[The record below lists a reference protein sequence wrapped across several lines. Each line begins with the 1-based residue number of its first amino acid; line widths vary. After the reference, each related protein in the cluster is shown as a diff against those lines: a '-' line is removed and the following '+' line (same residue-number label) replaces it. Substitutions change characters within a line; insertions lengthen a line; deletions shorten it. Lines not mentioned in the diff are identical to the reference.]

1 MFSFAYRLYCFI
13 GRRLI
18 LYSNLELLSLSL
30 FVCLFAD
37 QLFCLGQSALAHRY
51 FYSLSIHPSFS
62 WLLFSLFRFAAYQ
75 IGLELCAHH
84 HCTPLPPQSS

>member
-1 MFSFAYRLYCFI
+1 MFSFAYRLYGFI
-13 GRRLI
+13 GRRRRRLI

-30 FVCLFAD
+30 FVCLFVD

-62 WLLFSLFRFAAYQ
+62 SLLFSLLL
-75 IGLELCAHH
+75 GLQP
-84 HCTPLPPQSS
+84 TK

>member
-13 GRRLI
+13 GRRRLI

-30 FVCLFAD
+30 FVYLFVD

-51 FYSLSIHPSFS
+51 FYSLSIHPLFS
-62 WLLFSLFRFAAYQ
+62 SLLFSLL
-75 IGLELCAHH
+75 GLQ
-84 HCTPLPPQSS
+84 PIK